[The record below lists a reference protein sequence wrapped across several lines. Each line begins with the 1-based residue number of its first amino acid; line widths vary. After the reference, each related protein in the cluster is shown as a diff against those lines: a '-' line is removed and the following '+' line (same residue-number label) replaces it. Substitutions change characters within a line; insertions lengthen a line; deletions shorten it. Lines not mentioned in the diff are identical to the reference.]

1 MNKHMQLEIEQLS
14 YTLDALEPYI
24 SRETMYEHYEKHYKN
39 YINKVLNTNYSSL
52 QEAIE
57 CGDNNAKQVLLH
69 NLYWRSLKAQGD
81 YIDEEK
87 KQALIDKGMSHF
99 GSGWL
104 FITKNKENHLELFT
118 ISNAEIIK
126 TQNTILSVI
135 DLWEHSYY
143 IDYKSNKL
151 KYLQNS
157 MNIINLNL
165 ELNDIEK
172 KLLYI

>member
-1 MNKHMQLEIEQLS
+1 MKLEIE
-14 YTLDALEPYI
+14 TLPYAIDAFEPYI
-24 SRETMYEHYEKHYKN
+24 SKETIHEHYEKHYKN
-39 YINKVLNTNYSSL
+39 YINKVLNSHYSSL

-69 NLYWRSLKAQGD
+69 NLYWRSLKSKGD
-81 YIDEEK
+81 HINEEN
-87 KQALIDKGMSHF
+87 KQAIIDKGMSHF

-104 FITKNKENHLELFT
+104 FITQNKEAHLELFT

-126 TQNTILSVI
+126 TTNTILSVI

-157 MNIINLNL
+157 LNILNL
-165 ELNDIEK
+165 SLQLSNIEK